1 MVTGLPVLQ
10 ALHDGLDAIRG
21 LLTAFLGP
29 LEFGPEAAVLR
40 FQPGIFIGE
49 PLTPP
54 CDPLDTLPEPAKLG
68 LDRGLL
74 LGLAVVAVARRL
86 VAHGGLPLILPRRL
100 EEPGWLVDGP
110 RRGNLRTRPICL
122 RPTDKDAT
130 ITFRDGDLRDGR

>member
-1 MVTGLPVLQ
+1 VTGLPVLQ
-10 ALHDGLDAIRG
+10 ALHDGLDSIRG

-40 FQPGIFIGE
+40 IQPGILIGE

-54 CDPLDTLPEPAKLG
+54 CDPLNTLPEPAKLG
-68 LDRGLL
+68 LDRGL

-86 VAHGGLPLILPRRL
+86 VAHGGLPLILPLRL
-100 EEPGWLVDGP
+100 EEPGRLIDGP
-110 RRGNLRTRPICL
+110 RRGNLLTRPICL